1 MALPRYTQISLEETP
16 WYHVVS
22 RCVRRAYLCGV
33 DHVSNESYEHRR
45 GWLETRI
52 KQLAAIFTIDIAAY
66 AIMHNHYHIVMR
78 VDNERVADMS
88 TEEVIQR
95 WSQLYSGPMIIRR
108 YLSDQREQMSP
119 GELLQVDK
127 LADSYRQR
135 LCDLSWFMKNLN
147 EFIARKANAEDNVR
161 GHFWESRYKC
171 QALLDEQALLTAMAY
186 VDLNPIRTAIAETPE
201 QSEYTSVKHRIEEVN
216 QQPKMTINSSSA
228 KSKSQKN
235 PQKEPSPTLPESLL
249 LPFDPTESFLS
260 SIPFAFDD
268 YLELVDTVGRVVH
281 PGKRGTIPKT
291 TPAILNRLGINL
303 TSFIEH
309 SDQFLKRFG
318 NNVGMPAKLINLAT
332 ARNVRHLRGI
342 AKSRALFTGRVP
354 VRRVEG

>member
-33 DHVSNESYEHRR
+33 DSATDESFEHRR
-45 GWLETRI
+45 DWLAQRI

-66 AIMHNHYHIVMR
+66 SIMHNHYHIVVR
-78 VDNERVADMS
+78 VDNERVAEMP
-88 TEEVIQR
+88 TLEVVQR
-95 WSQLYSGPMIIRR
+95 WSQLYNGPLIIRR
-108 YLSDQREQMSP
+108 YLSDQREQMSQ

-147 EFIARKANAEDNVR
+147 EYIARKANAEDGVR

-186 VDLNPIRTAIAETPE
+186 VDLNPIRAAIAETPE
-201 QSEYTSVKHRIEEVN
+201 QSEHTSVKHRVDEINRQSTVPTSPAVVASEPQERRT
-216 QQPKMTINSSSA
+216 PKG
-228 KSKSQKN
+228 QL
-235 PQKEPSPTLPESLL
+235 PSLPAALL
-249 LPFDPTESFLS
+249 LPFDPTENFLT
-260 SIPFAFDD
+260 SIPFAFED

-281 PGKRGTIPKT
+281 PGKRGTIPET
-291 TPAILNRLGINL
+291 TPVILQRLGINL
-303 TSFIEH
+303 ASFIEH

-318 NNVGMPAKLINLAT
+318 NNVGTPAKLIDLAA
-332 ARNVRHLRGI
+332 ARNVRYLRGI
-342 AKSRALFTGRVP
+342 AQSRALFAAGVP
-354 VRRVEG
+354 VLA